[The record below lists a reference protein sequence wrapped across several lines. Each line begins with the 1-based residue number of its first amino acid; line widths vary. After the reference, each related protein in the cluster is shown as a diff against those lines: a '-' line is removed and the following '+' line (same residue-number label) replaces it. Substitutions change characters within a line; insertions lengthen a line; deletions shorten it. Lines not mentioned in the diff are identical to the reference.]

1 MENERRFQ
9 GGVCVC
15 VCVCETVLQGMDGVL
30 IGGFG
35 WREMELK
42 KD

>member
-1 MENERRFQ
+1 MRGEFSEGNAKRN
-9 GGVCVC
+9 VCV
-15 VCVCETVLQGMDGVL
+15 TVSGEGVL